1 MSDTEDKRSA
11 DRMPK
16 GAIITVIVGLIA
28 TLGVIAVDLRG
39 GSGSES
45 VGWNTTEIVEVPPQ
59 GDLGRNGTFGLTRT
73 TLSTLA
79 PTESGDLL
87 FRVAG
92 SVAVDG
98 GDQPGPV
105 SVRCDVT
112 TTADGSMIARTQK
125 RRGAWPRPSVELQDQ
140 PVPEELVVQFK
151 RRGAEVIG
159 LPIRDSFR
167 AFTDSAAP
175 TDVDWDGYEEQTQNW
190 VWTMPQGTGEGGA
203 TLGWAVV
210 FRTTQR
216 PVAEIKCRAEAGS
229 ASKTVAV
236 TAEQQ
241 EWPID
246 NPEATGEEAVE

>member
-1 MSDTEDKRSA
+1 MSDTEEKSSQ

-28 TLGVIAVDLRG
+28 TLGVLAIDLRG
-39 GSGSES
+39 GSGSDS
-45 VGWNTTEIVEVPPQ
+45 IGWTTTEIVDVPPQ
-59 GDLGRNGTFGLTRT
+59 REFGKGGTFGLTRT
-73 TLSTLA
+73 TISALV

-92 SVAVDG
+92 SVEVDG
-98 GDQPGPV
+98 GRTVGEV
-105 SVRCDVT
+105 KARCDVT
-112 TTADGSMIARTQK
+112 TTAPGSMIARTQK
-125 RRGAWPRPSVELQDQ
+125 RRAAWPRPSIELQDQ

-167 AFTDSAAP
+167 TFTDSAAP
-175 TDVDWDGYEEQTQNW
+175 TEVDWDGFEEQTQNW
-190 VWTMPQGTGEGGA
+190 VWTMPEGTGEGGA

-216 PVAEIKCRAEAGS
+216 PVARIVCRADAGRDR
-229 ASKTVAV
+229 KTVEV
-236 TAEQQ
+236 SAEQQ
-241 EWPID
+241 EWPLEE
-246 NPEATGEEAVE
+246 PAETEEEATE

>member
-1 MSDTEDKRSA
+1 MSDSEEKSSA
-11 DRMPK
+11 DRMPR
-16 GAIITVIVGLIA
+16 GAIITVVVGLIA
-28 TLGVIAVDLRG
+28 TLGVLAVELRG
-39 GSGSES
+39 GTGSDS
-45 VGWNTTEIVEVPPQ
+45 VGWNTVEIVEVPPQ
-59 GDLGRNGTFGLTRT
+59 GDLGRDGTFGLTRT

-98 GDQPGPV
+98 GDRSGPV

-112 TTADGSMIARTQK
+112 TTADGSIIARTQK
-125 RRGAWPRPSVELQDQ
+125 KRAAWPRPSVELQDQ
-140 PVPEELVVQFK
+140 PVPEQLVVQFK

-210 FRTTQR
+210 FRTTLR
-216 PVAEIKCRAEAGS
+216 PVADIKCRAEAGT

-236 TAEQQ
+236 AAKQQ
-241 EWPID
+241 EWPIED
-246 NPEATGEEAVE
+246 AEDAEAAATE